1 MYDYQK
7 KYFSF
12 YSSFTRNFTTD
23 PSQMLIPIDDHG
35 FHRGDGVFEAMKWK
49 ADKIWLL
56 DKHLDRLF
64 VSAKLLGIT
73 SPLAKEE
80 IKKIIHQLVVLA
92 NRKEGMVRVFLTRGP
107 GNFGVSPKDTIGA
120 QIYIVT
126 TELKAV
132 SPAIVNEGVK
142 IGVSQIPVKQGIFS
156 QAKTLNYLPN
166 VLMKKECEDRGLDY
180 VISLTA
186 EKYLAE
192 SYTENIFFIHKK
204 SLIYPKFDYILKGT
218 SLVRFIELLQSTE
231 VGKKHI
237 HSIHEKNI
245 SFEEALSF
253 ESLFSIGTT
262 IDIQWAQTLEDKKYT
277 KPYYFEELKALL
289 INDQ

>member
-1 MYDYQK
+1 
-7 KYFSF
+7 
-12 YSSFTRNFTTD
+12 
-23 PSQMLIPIDDHG
+23 MLIPIDDHG

-64 VSAKLLGIT
+64 VSAKLLGIV
-73 SPLAKEE
+73 SPLKKEE
-80 IKKIIHQLVVLA
+80 IKKTIFELVSLA
-92 NRKEGMVRVFLTRGP
+92 SRKEGMIRVFLTRGP

-126 TELKAV
+126 TELKPV
-132 SPAIVNEGVK
+132 NPAIVSEGVK
-142 IGVSQIPVKQGIFS
+142 IGVSQIPVKHGIFS

-166 VLMKKECEDRGLDY
+166 VLMKKECEERGLDY
-180 VISLTA
+180 VVSLTA

-192 SYTENIFFIHKK
+192 SYTENIFFIHNKT
-204 SLIYPKFDYILKGT
+204 LIYPKFDYILKGT
-218 SLVRFIELLQSTE
+218 SLVRFIELVQNTE
-231 VGKKHI
+231 VGKKYI
-237 HSIHEKNI
+237 NSIIEKNI

-262 IDIQWAQTLEDKKYT
+262 IDVQWARSFEAQTYA
-277 KPYYFEELKALL
+277 KPYYFDDLRSLL
-289 INDQ
+289 VSDQ

>member
-12 YSSFTRNFTTD
+12 YSSFTKNYTTD
-23 PSQMLIPIDDHG
+23 PLQMLVPIDDHG

-49 ADKIWLL
+49 ADKVWLL

-64 VSAKLLGIT
+64 VSAQLVGIK
-73 SPLAKEE
+73 SPLTKEE
-80 IKKIIHQLVVLA
+80 IKKIIQELVRLA
-92 NRKEGMVRVFLTRGP
+92 SRNDGMIRVFLTRGP

-126 TELKAV
+126 TELKPV
-132 SPAIVNEGVK
+132 NPATLNEGVK
-142 IGVSQIPVKQGIFS
+142 IGVSQISVKQGIFS

-180 VISLTA
+180 IISLTS

-192 SYTENIFFIHKK
+192 SYTENIFFIHNKT
-204 SLIYPKFDYILKGT
+204 LIHPKFDYILKGT
-218 SLVRFIELLQSTE
+218 SLVRFIELVQSTE
-231 VGKKHI
+231 VGKKYI
-237 HSIHEKNI
+237 SSIIEKDV
-245 SFEEALSF
+245 SFEEALNF
-253 ESLFSIGTT
+253 EALFSIGTT
-262 IDIQWAQTLEDKKYT
+262 IDVQWARSFEAQTYA
-277 KPYYFEELKALL
+277 KPNYFDDLRNLL
-289 INDQ
+289 VSDQ